1 LEVSFSPIFNAG
13 LNYARTASEKR
24 CIFLTNQ
31 ISLILSGFSFI
42 LFITYFAWYGW
53 NFITIAIP
61 VVGIFFLLPIMLN
74 TWGYFI
80 SSRLLVCLSIPIIS
94 MGISIYAKSIYINDQ
109 QELDYFTFRFLILAS
124 CVFPFILFTLNETRL
139 LVTSAIIGL
148 ATLMLHD
155 PLHYFFGVGYIQT
168 KLTSAS
174 LNKSAYY
181 FVNVVILITYFIMVG
196 AIVFLKWISE
206 KNEYKNTLLITELN
220 AANESLKEKNSE
232 IESQSFEL
240 LAQSEVLSTN
250 QQKLLETYA
259 EIERHKNLLFKE
271 NENLSAELLDKNKD
285 LIETNNELAKHNTE
299 LRQFSYTV
307 SHNLRGPVASLLGL
321 LSLIEFDTLDENNKK
336 IITFLKTSIYQLDI
350 IIHDLSKIIDI
361 RNDIFKIRQKIDLIK
376 EIEDIKKILSK
387 EIESHHIKF
396 SYDINTEEALY
407 SVRPMI
413 HSILFNLISN
423 SIKYRSMDRTTEIQI
438 KARHTANYFVLSIK
452 DNGLGI
458 DLNRYKENLFKL
470 YKRFHFHTEGKGLGL
485 YLVKLQSESLGG
497 RVEVNS
503 ELNKSTTFT
512 IYLPT
517 PENIEMQVL
526 YDQPYARIFYDAK
539 MNATGVKWFGPVT
552 SEAYR
557 KVFNKCLE
565 FLLAYNTPNW
575 ISDIS
580 EQGPISLEDQQWM
593 FKSILPQAVR
603 NGLKRIAG
611 IRPDAHDE
619 EIVGYLNGIK
629 ATIAALNIE
638 QAYFRDLQ
646 SAADWVMEGN
656 ERGAASADMSA

>member
-1 LEVSFSPIFNAG
+1 M
-13 LNYARTASEKR
+13 
-24 CIFLTNQ
+24 
-31 ISLILSGFSFI
+31 
-42 LFITYFAWYGW
+42 TYYAWYGW
-53 NFITIAIP
+53 NFVTITIPI
-61 VVGIFFLLPIMLN
+61 VGVFFVCPILMN
-74 TWGYFI
+74 TRGYFT
-80 SSRLLVCLSIPIIS
+80 SSRLLVCFSVPILS
-94 MGISIYAKSIYINDQ
+94 MGISIYAKMLYVHEQ

-124 CVFPFILFTLNETRL
+124 CVFPFILFTLNETKL
-139 LVTSAIIGL
+139 LITSALFGL
-148 ATLMLHD
+148 TALMLHD
-155 PLHYFFGVGYIQT
+155 PLHLFFDVGYAQV
-168 KLTSAS
+168 KLASAS
-174 LNKSAYY
+174 LQKSTYY

-206 KNEYKNTLLITELN
+206 TNEYKNALLIAELN
-220 AANESLKEKNSE
+220 AANESLTEKNSE

-250 QQKLLETYA
+250 QQKLLETYS

-285 LIETNNELAKHNTE
+285 LIETNNELIKHNTE

-321 LSLIEFDTLDENNKK
+321 LSLIEFSKLDDNNKK
-336 IITFLKTSIYQLDI
+336 IINFLKTSIHQLDT

-361 RNDIFKIRQKIDLIK
+361 RNDIFRIRQKIDLAQ

-387 EIESHHIKF
+387 EIEGHQIKF
-396 SYDINTEEALY
+396 ACDIETEEPLY
-407 SVRPMI
+407 SVKPMI

-423 SIKYRSMDRTTEIQI
+423 SIKYRSLDRTTEIQI
-438 KARHTANYFVLSIK
+438 KARNTADQFVLSIR

-485 YLVKLQSESLGG
+485 YLVKLQCESLGG
-497 RVEVNS
+497 RVDVNS

-512 IYLPT
+512 IYLPK
-517 PENIEMQVL
+517 PENIEMQIL
-526 YDQPYARIFYDAK
+526 YDKPYARIFYDAK
-539 MNATGVKWFGPVT
+539 MNVMGVKWTGPV
-552 SEAYR
+552 SGEAYR

-580 EQGPISLEDQQWM
+580 DQGPIPLEDQQWM
-593 FKSILPQAVR
+593 FKTILPQAAR

-611 IRPDAHDE
+611 VRPDANDE
-619 EIVGYLNGIK
+619 KILGYLNGIK
-629 ATIAALNIE
+629 ATIATLDIE
-638 QAYFRDLQ
+638 QAYFLDM
-646 SAADWVMEGN
+646 AAATDWVMEGN
-656 ERGAASADMSA
+656 EKGASSQDLSAEAI